1 MYDAANNVTGY
12 FHLKTINDEL
22 VQKNVELELQLESIR
37 KALIE
42 ATEDSSGVEQLK
54 QEALAGYDI
63 FKASVINNSVTH
75 ADNYI
80 TLDKG
85 EADGI
90 RSEMGVVNGSGV
102 VGIVYLTSPH
112 YSIVIPVLNSK
123 SSISCKIKRSDY
135 FGFLKW
141 DGGSSEFAF
150 IKDMPRHSLFS
161 LGDTIVT
168 SGHSAVFPSGIP
180 VGTVDDIADSHDGLS
195 YLLRVKLFT
204 DFARLNDVRV
214 IAQKGQE
221 EQLELEKQVK
231 RLSKKVDVDLST
243 KNRVVYRTGTVAG
256 VGAESYAY
264 QRVCHSFLFIYFILK
279 YNSGV
284 SRNVLMI
291 WAFLLGLTV
300 DILGNTSGDECGCG
314 HCTGFYA

>member
-1 MYDAANNVTGY
+1 MARFVSEHTADMEWSIGADLIYDYFSTLFKKEVANDYIHNIWLSAEYAIDKCDTDDQKKIIKALAIILIVKNEDELPATDKN
-12 FHLKTINDEL
+12 LRLSVNAVDASQAIDEL

-180 VGTVDDIADSHDGLS
+180 VGTIDDIADSHDGLS

-231 RLSKKVDVDLST
+231 TT
-243 KNRVVYRTGTVAG
+243 K
-256 VGAESYAY
+256 
-264 QRVCHSFLFIYFILK
+264 
-279 YNSGV
+279 
-284 SRNVLMI
+284 
-291 WAFLLGLTV
+291 
-300 DILGNTSGDECGCG
+300 
-314 HCTGFYA
+314 